1 MTENIGKFVDHH
13 SRKVVN
19 KIWSH
24 VDDTGDFLRKMETFK
39 QEQGVIADDIFPVS
53 IDVEKLYPSI
63 PLEEGI
69 QFFKEALD
77 KCNNGG
83 PSSNFLV
90 ELLEMV
96 MRNNLVEFN
105 KKFYRQTYGTSMG
118 SPCSPSYA
126 DVFMD
131 ALETRILTNMDGGL
145 RNKIV
150 YFCRY
155 LDDILIF
162 FKGKKEEFQTL
173 MDYFNGFHE
182 SIKFTFEMDYENR
195 TTHWLDC
202 QITVENGTIVTD
214 LYRKPEA
221 SIQYLLPSSCHPPH
235 CWRNIPYSLAFRLR
249 RICSK
254 EETFLARLEELESM
268 LLSRE
273 YPKRVITG
281 AFERVKNLS
290 RKHTLQKVANKSK
303 KKTTF
308 IITFDP
314 RLPNMGQVLQKHF
327 KTMTLDP
334 ELKEAFPEG
343 VQVGF
348 KRYRNIKEQLCRA
361 RLYDVIERP
370 QRNTTIGWK
379 KCNRCGTQILVCDL
393 PPH

>member
-1 MTENIGKFVDHH
+1 
-13 SRKVVN
+13 
-19 KIWSH
+19 
-24 VDDTGDFLRKMETFK
+24 
-39 QEQGVIADDIFPVS
+39 
-53 IDVEKLYPSI
+53 
-63 PLEEGI
+63 
-69 QFFKEALD
+69 
-77 KCNNGG
+77 
-83 PSSNFLV
+83 
-90 ELLEMV
+90 
-96 MRNNLVEFN
+96 
-105 KKFYRQTYGTSMG
+105 
-118 SPCSPSYA
+118 
-126 DVFMD
+126 
-131 ALETRILTNMDGGL
+131 
-145 RNKIV
+145 
-150 YFCRY
+150 
-155 LDDILIF
+155 
-162 FKGKKEEFQTL
+162 
-173 MDYFNGFHE
+173 
-182 SIKFTFEMDYENR
+182 MDYENR

-290 RKHTLQKVANKSK
+290 REHTLQKVANRSK
-303 KKTTF
+303 EKTTF
-308 IITFDP
+308 VITFDP

-334 ELKEAFPEG
+334 EMKEAFPEG

-379 KCNRCGTQILVCDL
+379 KCNRCGTCQRSENLHSFRCSL
-393 PPH
+393 LSHWGNF